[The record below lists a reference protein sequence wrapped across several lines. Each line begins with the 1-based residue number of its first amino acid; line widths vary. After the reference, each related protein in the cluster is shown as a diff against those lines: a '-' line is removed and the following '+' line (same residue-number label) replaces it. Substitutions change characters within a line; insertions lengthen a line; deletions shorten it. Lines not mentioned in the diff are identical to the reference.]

1 MLDLDD
7 RAPHQYERN
16 KRYGSF
22 VLTSLKEYFTIKSAS
37 YTYIFGLAMKFMAF
51 IVLVSHLNFSMFIA
65 QIDEVDVF
73 DKSGQQ
79 REDINSLVEYLA
91 TTFHIKHKPI
101 KDSDDDNARYFHV
114 VKLPNCIV
122 PLPIV
127 TKEDNFNFDNK
138 IFPLY
143 IEKKLISL
151 SLDIQG
157 PPPKI

>member
-1 MLDLDD
+1 
-7 RAPHQYERN
+7 
-16 KRYGSF
+16 
-22 VLTSLKEYFTIKSAS
+22 
-37 YTYIFGLAMKFMAF
+37 MKIIAF
-51 IVLVSHLNFSMFIA
+51 IVLMSHINFSMFIA

-73 DKSGQQ
+73 DKNGQQ
-79 REDINSLVEYLA
+79 REDVNSLVEYLA
-91 TTFHIKHKPI
+91 NTFHIKHKPI
-101 KDSDDDNARYFHV
+101 TDSDDDNARYFHV

-122 PLPIV
+122 PQPIV

-151 SLDIQG
+151 SLDIQV